1 MSDSFLSTSV
11 RASIDL
17 QQNVYVK
24 TLPHI
29 ILLQAY
35 TYSKAYTQNDNVI
48 TYILIVRFLFFEE
61 VLSVRILSTFEVQ

>member
-35 TYSKAYTQNDNVI
+35 TYSKAYTHR
-48 TYILIVRFLFFEE
+48 TTML
-61 VLSVRILSTFEVQ
+61 